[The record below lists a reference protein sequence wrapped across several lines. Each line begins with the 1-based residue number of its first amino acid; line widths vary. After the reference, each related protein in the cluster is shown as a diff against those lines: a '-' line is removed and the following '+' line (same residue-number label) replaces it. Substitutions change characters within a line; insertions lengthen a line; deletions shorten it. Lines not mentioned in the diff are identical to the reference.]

1 MANVLKPQKGAQE
14 MFLSTPAD
22 IAVYGGAAGGGKTY
36 ALLLELLRNIN
47 IKDFNAVV
55 FRRNSSQIF
64 NTGGLWD
71 NAITMYTPLGGVGVK
86 TPHPMIKFPSGAY
99 IRFAHLQ
106 YDKDKNAWQGGQ
118 IALLCCE
125 VSTPVLMVDGTYKK
139 ISDIEVGDKVKT
151 LQGVQIVTNVGLPKF
166 KDCVLAELPN
176 GNAQIQSKNHKVL
189 TKNGW
194 KSYEDFY
201 QPIQCCNNQEFSSC
215 KHSLSQTHHKA
226 VVEILQDSKH
236 IRKFYEQYVD
246 LSQLTPERFVCRM
259 LNDVRQLLTSSSI
272 EFHFVHR
279 FFLLCEQIFLSFQQ
293 LLADQNV
300 HQEHITKQF
309 ELHLRHQFL
318 LAIYVGKVLL
328 TQDNN
333 CGEFEG
339 HIQNNEQRA
348 LFHRIFGE
356 PVLMSHKLFQE
367 NASCTFLRD
376 VVSCVQTWLE
386 QQDLINCYS
395 AYLHQCGEQPNL
407 CQDNNRNDVLTLNDV
422 VVQIPNDLQMDEQ
435 DIIRRGNRNKLQYV
449 HPYTGEEQMAVGEF
463 SYQPLKFTPVGYRL
477 VRDITVSSDNHYI
490 TKGGIVNKNCFDEV
504 THFTSS
510 QFWYML
516 SRNRSV
522 CGVKP
527 YVRATCNPD
536 ADSWLASFMQWWW
549 DPETGYPIPER
560 SGVIR
565 YFARYDDRTF
575 WGDTKEELLAEHPQL
590 QEEMVKS
597 FTFISAKLTD
607 NKILMEND
615 PGYLGNLLSQNEIE
629 KERLLYGN
637 WKIRPAVGMYFK
649 RHQFEIV
656 DTLPC
661 KVMSWVRAWD
671 FAATVPNEH
680 NPSPDATAG
689 VLMGKLQDGRYIVAD
704 VKHERLGA
712 GDVRKLVMNTAVL
725 DRLKYKFVEVT
736 IPQDPGQAGKEQ
748 SASYVS
754 MLAGFTVNVH
764 KPTGSK
770 ITRATPYAS
779 QVQVGNVLLLKGDWN
794 EDYLSELEGFPDANH
809 DDQVDASS
817 DAFNSLQKSKS
828 WAGLIT

>member
-14 MFLSTPAD
+14 KFLSTPAD

-36 ALLLELLRNIN
+36 ALLLELLRNVEN
-47 IKDFNAVV
+47 KDFNAVV

-125 VSTPVLMVDGTYKK
+125 VSTPVLMADGTYKK

-151 LQGVQIVTNVGLPKF
+151 LQGVQVVTNVGLPKF
-166 KDCVLAELPN
+166 KECVLAELPN
-176 GNAQIQSKNHKVL
+176 GNRQIHSKNHKVL

-201 QPIQCCNNQEFSSC
+201 QPTQCCNNQEFSSC

-272 EFHFVHR
+272 EFRFVHK
-279 FFLLCEQIFLSFQQ
+279 FFLLCEQIFLSFQR

-339 HIQNNEQRA
+339 RNQNNEQQA

-356 PVLMSHKLFQE
+356 PVLMSHKLLQE
-367 NASCTFLRD
+367 NVSCTFLRD
-376 VVSCVQTWLE
+376 VVSYVRTWLE
-386 QQDLINCYS
+386 QQGLINHCLAYS
-395 AYLHQCGEQPNL
+395 HQCDEQLNVH
-407 CQDNNRNDVLTLNDV
+407 QDNNRDGVLTLNDV
-422 VVQIPNDLQMDEQ
+422 VVQTPNDLRMGGQ
-435 DIIRRGNRNKLQYV
+435 DITHKYNHSKLRYV
-449 HPYTGEEQMAVGEF
+449 HPYTGKERIAVGNF
-463 SYQPLKFTPVGYRL
+463 SCLPLKLTPVGYRL

-490 TKGGIVNKNCFDEV
+490 TSSGIVNKNCFDEV
-504 THFTSS
+504 THFTSA

-522 CGVKP
+522 CGIKP

-565 YFARYDDRTF
+565 YFARYDDKTY
-575 WGDTKEELLAEHPQL
+575 WGDTREELLESHPELKAE
-590 QEEMVKS
+590 MIKS

-607 NKILMEND
+607 NKILMETD
-615 PGYLGNLLSQNEIE
+615 PGYLGNLLSQNEID

-656 DTLPC
+656 DALPS

-725 DRLKYKFVEVT
+725 DRMKYKFVEIT

-748 SASYVS
+748 AASYVS
-754 MLAGFTVNVH
+754 MLGGFTVNVH

>member
-1 MANVLKPQKGAQE
+1 

-47 IKDFNAVV
+47 LKEFNAVV

-125 VSTPVLMVDGTYKK
+125 VSTPVLMADGTYKK
-139 ISDIEVGDKVKT
+139 ISDIEVGDRVRT
-151 LQGVQIVTNVGLPKF
+151 LQGVQTVTKVGIPKY
-166 KDCVLAELPN
+166 KECVIATLGN
-176 GNAQIQSKNHKVL
+176 GTYQLQSTNHKVL
-189 TKNGW
+189 TTNGW
-194 KSYEDFY
+194 KSFEDGDSFEAFTY
-201 QPIQCCNNQEFSSC
+201 GGKTQISYKHPYKDEEMTSNCGVTIQ
-215 KHSLSQTHHKA
+215 K
-226 VVEILQDSKH
+226 V
-236 IRKFYEQYVD
+236 
-246 LSQLTPERFVCRM
+246 QL
-259 LNDVRQLLTSSSI
+259 N
-272 EFHFVHR
+272 
-279 FFLLCEQIFLSFQQ
+279 
-293 LLADQNV
+293 
-300 HQEHITKQF
+300 K
-309 ELHLRHQFL
+309 
-318 LAIYVGKVLL
+318 VGKL
-328 TQDNN
+328 
-333 CGEFEG
+333 
-339 HIQNNEQRA
+339 
-348 LFHRIFGE
+348 
-356 PVLMSHKLFQE
+356 
-367 NASCTFLRD
+367 
-376 VVSCVQTWLE
+376 
-386 QQDLINCYS
+386 
-395 AYLHQCGEQPNL
+395 
-407 CQDNNRNDVLTLNDV
+407 
-422 VVQIPNDLQMDEQ
+422 
-435 DIIRRGNRNKLQYV
+435 
-449 HPYTGEEQMAVGEF
+449 
-463 SYQPLKFTPVGYRL
+463 L
-477 VRDITVSSDNHYI
+477 VRDITVEVDNHYI
-490 TKGGIVNKNCFDEV
+490 TECGLVNKNCFDEV

-522 CGVKP
+522 CGIKP

-565 YFARYDDRTF
+565 YFARYDDTTY
-575 WGDTKEELLAEHPQL
+575 WGDTKEELLKNHPQL

-607 NKILMEND
+607 NKILMESD

-656 DTLPC
+656 DALPC

-725 DRLKYKFVEVT
+725 DRLKYKFVEIT

-748 SASYVS
+748 ASSYVS

-794 EDYLSELEGFPDANH
+794 EAYLSELEGFPDANH

>member
-1 MANVLKPQKGAQE
+1 

-118 IALLCCE
+118 IALL
-125 VSTPVLMVDGTYKK
+125 
-139 ISDIEVGDKVKT
+139 
-151 LQGVQIVTNVGLPKF
+151 
-166 KDCVLAELPN
+166 
-176 GNAQIQSKNHKVL
+176 
-189 TKNGW
+189 
-194 KSYEDFY
+194 
-201 QPIQCCNNQEFSSC
+201 
-215 KHSLSQTHHKA
+215 
-226 VVEILQDSKH
+226 
-236 IRKFYEQYVD
+236 
-246 LSQLTPERFVCRM
+246 
-259 LNDVRQLLTSSSI
+259 
-272 EFHFVHR
+272 
-279 FFLLCEQIFLSFQQ
+279 
-293 LLADQNV
+293 
-300 HQEHITKQF
+300 
-309 ELHLRHQFL
+309 
-318 LAIYVGKVLL
+318 
-328 TQDNN
+328 
-333 CGEFEG
+333 
-339 HIQNNEQRA
+339 
-348 LFHRIFGE
+348 
-356 PVLMSHKLFQE
+356 
-367 NASCTFLRD
+367 
-376 VVSCVQTWLE
+376 
-386 QQDLINCYS
+386 
-395 AYLHQCGEQPNL
+395 
-407 CQDNNRNDVLTLNDV
+407 
-422 VVQIPNDLQMDEQ
+422 
-435 DIIRRGNRNKLQYV
+435 
-449 HPYTGEEQMAVGEF
+449 
-463 SYQPLKFTPVGYRL
+463 
-477 VRDITVSSDNHYI
+477 
-490 TKGGIVNKNCFDEV
+490 CFDEV

>member
-14 MFLSTPAD
+14 KFLSTPAD

-36 ALLLELLRNIN
+36 ALLLELLRNVEN
-47 IKDFNAVV
+47 KDFNAVV

-139 ISDIEVGDKVKT
+139 ISDIEVGDKVRT
-151 LQGVQIVTNVGLPKF
+151 LQGVRMVTKVGLPQTKP
-166 KDCVLAELPN
+166 CVRAMLEDGTSQL
-176 GNAQIQSKNHKVL
+176 QSTNHKVL
-189 TKNGW
+189 TTRGW
-194 KSYEDFY
+194 KSYEDGKKFLVFVNGG
-201 QPIQCCNNQEFSSC
+201 QI
-215 KHSLSQTHHKA
+215 KA
-226 VVEILQDSKH
+226 TY
-236 IRKFYEQYVD
+236 R
-246 LSQLTPERFVCRM
+246 
-259 LNDVRQLLTSSSI
+259 
-272 EFHFVHR
+272 
-279 FFLLCEQIFLSFQQ
+279 
-293 LLADQNV
+293 
-300 HQEHITKQF
+300 
-309 ELHLRHQFL
+309 
-318 LAIYVGKVLL
+318 
-328 TQDNN
+328 
-333 CGEFEG
+333 
-339 HIQNNEQRA
+339 
-348 LFHRIFGE
+348 
-356 PVLMSHKLFQE
+356 
-367 NASCTFLRD
+367 
-376 VVSCVQTWLE
+376 
-386 QQDLINCYS
+386 
-395 AYLHQCGEQPNL
+395 
-407 CQDNNRNDVLTLNDV
+407 
-422 VVQIPNDLQMDEQ
+422 
-435 DIIRRGNRNKLQYV
+435 
-449 HPYTGEEQMAVGEF
+449 HPYTDEICVSDLGVAVQRVVFEEVGE
-463 SYQPLKFTPVGYRL
+463 LL
-477 VRDITVSSDNHYI
+477 VRDITIEADNHYI
-490 TKGGIVNKNCFDEV
+490 TECGLVNKNCFDEV
-504 THFTSS
+504 THFTSA

-522 CGVKP
+522 CGIKP

-565 YFARYDDRTF
+565 YFARYDDKTY
-575 WGDTKEELLAEHPQL
+575 WGDTREELLESHPEL
-590 QEEMVKS
+590 KVEMIKS

-607 NKILMEND
+607 NKILMETD
-615 PGYLGNLLSQNEIE
+615 PGYLGNLLSQNEID

-656 DTLPC
+656 DALPS

-725 DRLKYKFVEVT
+725 DRMKYKFVEIT

-748 SASYVS
+748 AASYVS
-754 MLAGFTVNVH
+754 MLGGFTVNVH